1 MPTMT
6 NSNRLINE
14 KSPYLLQHAHNPVDW
29 FPWGDEAFEKAKRED
44 KPVFLSIGY
53 SACHWCHVME
63 RESFEDEEVA
73 ELLNRNFIS
82 IKVDREERPDVD
94 HLYMEACMALNSQ
107 GGWPLSAFLTH
118 DRHPFYT
125 GTYFPKNS
133 KYGMTGFVDL
143 LGQLSEIWKKDRQ
156 QIERAGQ
163 SLIEHMSQGTKQT
176 HTELPSNIS
185 DIAYGKLA
193 ASFDEKYGGFGGAP
207 KFPSV
212 HNLLFLL
219 FYSQK
224 SKNNS
229 ALDLVKKTLNS
240 MAHGGIFDH
249 IGGGFCRYSTDPKWL
264 VPHFEK
270 MLYDNAMLMM
280 AYSHAATMIDT
291 DFAQITR
298 KIVTYC
304 TREMLGE
311 NGGFFT
317 AQDADSEGVEGK
329 YYVWKP
335 YEIKNVLGITDG
347 TRYCE
352 MFDITNQGNFE
363 GFNIPNLIGKEISE
377 TEKAFAEKASKGL
390 LKYRNKRIP
399 PFKDDKVLTSSN
411 SLMIAALALSSRL
424 LSEPTYLVQAEK
436 TANLILLNLSFNL
449 RLMSSWRDSYTA
461 HLATSDDYAYF
472 VWALIELYQA
482 SLKPIW
488 LKTALEYNAKML
500 ELFWNKDGGFY
511 LSGSDVSDL
520 PLRQMS
526 ENDGALPS
534 GNSVAA
540 LNMQRLSSITGN
552 MELEE
557 KSDLIL
563 KHLSEQVKSYPL
575 GYTALLCSHLYQ
587 QIGGTNIVVVN
598 GTGLE
603 QMLKPLYSLYPFVT
617 YSVCGEGYEM
627 IKGSIPHAADLKA
640 IDGKSTAYLCKRGAC
655 QKPVTDCNEL
665 MELINKTKISE

>member
-1 MPTMT
+1 MLKNKYT
-6 NSNRLINE
+6 NNLINE

-44 KPVFLSIGY
+44 KPIFLSIGY

-63 RESFEDEEVA
+63 RESFEDMEVA
-73 ELLNRNFIS
+73 QLLNRNFIS

-94 HLYMEACMALNSQ
+94 HLYMEACMVLNGQ

-118 DRHPFYT
+118 NRHPFYA
-125 GTYFPKNS
+125 GTYFPKDSRN
-133 KYGMTGFVDL
+133 GMTGFVDL
-143 LGQLSEIWKKDRQ
+143 LEQLSEIWKKDRQ
-156 QIERAGQ
+156 KIEQAGY
-163 SLIEHMSQGTKQT
+163 SLIEHMGKTPKQ
-176 HTELPSNIS
+176 ENADLPDNIS

-193 ASFDEKYGGFGGAP
+193 ASFDKTYGGFGGAP

-212 HNLLFLL
+212 HNLMFLL

-224 SKNNS
+224 NNNNS
-229 ALDLVKKTLNS
+229 ALDFVKKTLNGV
-240 MAHGGIFDH
+240 AQGGIFDH
-249 IGGGFCRYSTDPKWL
+249 IGGGFCRYSTDQKWL
-264 VPHFEK
+264 IPHFEK

-280 AYSHAATMIDT
+280 AYSHAAVAIDM

-298 KIVTYC
+298 RIADYC

-311 NGGFFT
+311 SGGFFT

-352 MFDITNQGNFE
+352 LFDITNYGNFE
-363 GFNIPNLIGKEISE
+363 GFSIPNLIGKELSQD
-377 TEKAFAEKASKGL
+377 EKNFAEKANKEL
-390 LKYRNKRIP
+390 LKYRNKRVP

-424 LSEPTYLVQAEK
+424 FGEPSYLVQAEK
-436 TANLILLNLSFNL
+436 TANFILQNLSFNL

-472 VWALIELYQA
+472 VWGLIELYQA
-482 SLKPIW
+482 SLKPFW

-520 PLRQMS
+520 PLRQMN

-540 LNMQRLSSITGN
+540 LNMLKLSSITGD

-557 KSDLIL
+557 KSNLIL
-563 KHLSEQVKSYPL
+563 KHLSEQVKSNPL
-575 GYTALLCSHLYQ
+575 GYTALLCSQLYQ
-587 QIGGTNIVVVN
+587 QLGGVNIVVVN
-598 GTGLE
+598 GKELDK
-603 QMLKPLYSLYPFVT
+603 MIKPLYSLYPFVT
-617 YSVCGEGYEM
+617 YSVCGEGFEI
-627 IKGSIPHAADLKA
+627 IKGLIPHCAVLKA
-640 IDGKSTAYLCKRGAC
+640 IDGKATAYLCQRGAC
-655 QKPVTDCNEL
+655 QKPVTDCGEL
-665 MELINKTKISE
+665 KEMINNML